1 MSWRQRAQVS
11 DGQLRPAAARTVWCM
26 QHGSRT
32 WLEIALRRSH
42 SREGGEDLYGSF
54 ADAVAHN
61 TLVAADTHTFSFRC
75 FAFGKSVSGLSGR
88 RCARFNYNVCLL
100 CVRTSTTV

>member
-26 QHGSRT
+26 ALALGLRSRSAAPT
-32 WLEIALRRSH
+32 VAKV
-42 SREGGEDLYGSF
+42 EGLYGSF